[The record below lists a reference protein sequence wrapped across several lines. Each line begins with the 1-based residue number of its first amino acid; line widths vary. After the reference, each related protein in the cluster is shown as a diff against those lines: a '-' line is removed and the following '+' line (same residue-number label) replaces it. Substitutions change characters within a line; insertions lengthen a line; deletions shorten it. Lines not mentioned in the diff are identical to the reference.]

1 MKMLSFDFE
10 RLSARLFVIAHVV
23 YLSGPRVYNTGR
35 NNQICVVSKLYQ
47 LVPGVTALRS
57 PALTKYD
64 TGPDV

>member
-47 LVPGVTALRS
+47 LVPRS
-57 PALTKYD
+57 HCFEITSVDEIRHRSDA
-64 TGPDV
+64 